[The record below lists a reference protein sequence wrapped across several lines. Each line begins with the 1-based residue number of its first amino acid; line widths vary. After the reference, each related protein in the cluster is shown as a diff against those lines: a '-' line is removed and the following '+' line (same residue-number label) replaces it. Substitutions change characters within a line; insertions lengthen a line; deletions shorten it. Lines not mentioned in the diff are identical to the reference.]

1 MDSGFISYP
10 LRFGFEAEE
19 GSMIDRILVPLDG
32 SRVAEQILPHLRRL
46 LHRHDSEVIL
56 VRAAVPPPMENG
68 MLIADALLSA
78 ARDYLAVMSDRLR
91 DQGVRARSVVRVGS
105 PAGVILDVAE
115 EEHTTMVSLATHGE
129 TGLKRLLAGSV
140 AEGVIRRSPV
150 PVLVVRPFWSY
161 ELLPGRI
168 DGEEL
173 QPLRNLLL
181 PLDTMDDVDLLLPP
195 VMELARLF
203 NARVILLHVM
213 TGKPDPDSR
222 RAEEESKLAR
232 LASRLEGEQVETL
245 TLIGKGD
252 PAHEILEAAKT
263 YDIDLIAM
271 CTHGKPGLL
280 QVFSESVPEKVL
292 RESLCPLLVIRA
304 PVSGPGR
311 REQDPAG
318 VAGR

>member
-1 MDSGFISYP
+1 
-10 LRFGFEAEE
+10 
-19 GSMIDRILVPLDG
+19 MIDRILVPLDG

-56 VRAAVPPPMENG
+56 VRASVPPPMENG
-68 MLIADALLSA
+68 MLIADALLAA
-78 ARDYLAVMSDRLR
+78 ARDYLAGMTDLLR
-91 DQGVRARSVVRVGS
+91 DQGVRARSVVRFGA

-115 EEHTTMVSLATHGE
+115 EERATMVALATHGE

-140 AEGVIRRSPV
+140 AEAVLKRCPV

-161 ELLPGRI
+161 ELLPGRT

-181 PLDTMDDVDLLLPP
+181 PLDTLDAAELLLPP
-195 VMELARLF
+195 VTELAKLF
-203 NARVILLHVM
+203 DARVILMHVM
-213 TGKPDPDSR
+213 TEAEQKDRDPGGR
-222 RAEEESKLAR
+222 RAEQQSRLAG
-232 LASRLEGEQVETL
+232 LASRLEEEQIGTL
-245 TLIGKGD
+245 VLLGKGD
-252 PAHEILEAAKT
+252 PAHEILEAAKSN
-263 YDIDLIAM
+263 DIDLIAM
-271 CTHGKPGLL
+271 STHAKSGLL
-280 QVFSESVPEKVL
+280 RLFSSSVTERVL
-292 RESLCPLLVIRA
+292 RESVCPMLVVHT